1 MHLVIFGRSGC
12 PYCTRAKRLAEDLQ
26 EKLED
31 FSFKYIDIHKEN
43 ISQADLEKTIGKPAP
58 TVPQIFLDKN
68 YIGGYTEFENLVK
81 EKAWI

>member
-1 MHLVIFGRSGC
+1 MHLVVFGRSGC
-12 PYCTRAKRLAEDLQ
+12 PYCVRAKKLAEDLT

-68 YIGGYTEFENLVK
+68 YVGGYKDFEKMVK
-81 EKAWI
+81 EKAWL